1 MTHMNINNCFEE
13 KRTFFVSVWNYRFN
27 MGMNG
32 FDESDDIVEIH
43 NEIIQLDP
51 VEDADIKTKNDIE
64 RIFRDRFPYDYIDIY
79 PLRWE
84 YNGIS
89 FVDKP

>member
-1 MTHMNINNCFEE
+1 MMHLNLNSTKEANN
-13 KRTFFVSVWNYRFN
+13 TYFVTIWNYQFN

-32 FDESDDIVEIH
+32 YDETDDIIEIH

-51 VEDADIKTKNDIE
+51 VDDSDIKTKNDIE

-89 FVDKP
+89 FLDK